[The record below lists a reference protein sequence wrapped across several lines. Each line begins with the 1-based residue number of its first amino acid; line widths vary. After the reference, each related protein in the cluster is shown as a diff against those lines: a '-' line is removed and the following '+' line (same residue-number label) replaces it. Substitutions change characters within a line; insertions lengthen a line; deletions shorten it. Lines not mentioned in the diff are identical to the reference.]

1 MARKPN
7 TQTGMLEDNDRGT
20 NDTLS
25 VTAPPGGTLPPAT
38 DPTGWLFG
46 DALEMTGS
54 ARGGN
59 DVFIVE
65 DGAGARLRA
74 CGDAFMMGGHSR
86 GGNDVFIGRDGGP
99 NVLCGDTC
107 EMSDYARGGND
118 TLIGGDGV
126 NNSLIGDC
134 RILNDHTRGG
144 NDVLIAGNG
153 PGTNTMYGDAS
164 VEMRD
169 CAVGGNDTLISGTAV
184 DNMWGDGAAV
194 IGTNVTT
201 GADTF
206 VFAPG
211 NNADTINDFRKADH
225 DKIDVSAYG
234 FDNIT
239 DLVITDLGSDTLI
252 DFGGGNSVKLVGIA
266 DPSILSG
273 CDFIF
278 A

>member
-1 MARKPN
+1 MALKPN
-7 TQTGMLEDNDRGT
+7 TQTNELDDNDHGT

-25 VTAPPGGTLPPAT
+25 VPAPSGILPGVT
-38 DPTGWLFG
+38 DPAGWLFG
-46 DALEMTGS
+46 DALEMTG
-54 ARGGN
+54 AAHGGN
-59 DVFIVE
+59 DVLIVL

-74 CGDAFMMGGHSR
+74 CGDAFMMSGHSR
-86 GGNDVFIGRDGGP
+86 GGNDLLVGRDGGS

-107 EMSDYARGGND
+107 DMFDYARGGND
-118 TLIGGDGV
+118 MLIGGDGAT
-126 NNSLIGDC
+126 NSLIGDC
-134 RILNDHTRGG
+134 RFLNDHTRGG

-169 CAVGGNDTLISGTAV
+169 YAVGGNDTLISGSAI
-184 DNMWGDGAAV
+184 DNMWGDGNAM
-194 IGTNVTT
+194 IGPNVTT

-211 NNADTINDFRKADH
+211 NNADTIRDFRQTDH

-266 DPSILSG
+266 DPSILSAS
-273 CDFIF
+273 DFIF